1 MRMQAGA
8 FIILGLSMGLVKHGQ
23 QKAKN
28 EKRRIQ
34 NEIGTPQQVGS
45 RDD

>member
-1 MRMQAGA
+1 MPVGA

-28 EKRRIQ
+28 VKLLLETED
-34 NEIGTPQQVGS
+34 EI
-45 RDD
+45 